1 MKVVFLEDVKG
12 RGKKGEVKEVPD
24 GYANNFLIKNK
35 KAEPATGKNLGAVKG
50 RQKAEE
56 KASAEELAEAQ
67 KLAQFFEDEKT
78 VVELT
83 GKSGADGRL
92 FGAIST
98 KQIAAGLEKQYQIKI
113 DKRKM
118 VLNQPI
124 HALGYTNVPVKLHR
138 QVAANLRVHVSEG

>member
-50 RQKAEE
+50 RQKAEA
-56 KASAEELAEAQ
+56 KASAEELADAQ

-98 KQIAAGLEKQYQIKI
+98 KQIVAGLEKQYKIKI

-138 QVAANLRVHVSEG
+138 QVTANLRVHVSEG

>member
-12 RGKKGEVKEVPD
+12 RGKKGEIKEVPD

-56 KASAEELAEAQ
+56 KAAAEKLAEAK
-67 KLAQFFEDEKT
+67 KLADFFANEKT

-83 GKSGADGRL
+83 GKSGTDGRL
-92 FGAIST
+92 FGTVST
-98 KQIAAGLEKQYQIKI
+98 KQIAAALEKQYQIKI

-118 VLNQPI
+118 ELNQPI
-124 HALGYTNVPVKLHR
+124 HALGYTDVPVKLHR
-138 QVAANLRVHVSEG
+138 EVTAQLRVHVSEG

>member
-50 RQKAEE
+50 RQKAEA
-56 KASAEELAEAQ
+56 KASAEELADAQ

-83 GKSGADGRL
+83 GKSGADSRL

-98 KQIAAGLEKQYQIKI
+98 KQIVAGLEKQYKIKI

-138 QVAANLRVHVSEG
+138 QVTANLRVHVSEG

>member
-50 RQKAEE
+50 RQKAEA
-56 KASAEELAEAQ
+56 KASAEELANAQ

-98 KQIAAGLEKQYQIKI
+98 KQIAAGLEKQYKIKI

-138 QVAANLRVHVSEG
+138 QVTANLRVHVSEG

>member
-50 RQKAEE
+50 SQKAEE

-138 QVAANLRVHVSEG
+138 QVTANLRVHVSEG

>member
-1 MKVVFLEDVKG
+1 MLF
-12 RGKKGEVKEVPD
+12 R
-24 GYANNFLIKNK
+24 
-35 KAEPATGKNLGAVKG
+35 
-50 RQKAEE
+50 
-56 KASAEELAEAQ
+56 SELADAQ

-98 KQIAAGLEKQYQIKI
+98 KQIAAGLEKQYKIKI

-138 QVAANLRVHVSEG
+138 QVTANLRVHVSEG

>member
-1 MKVVFLEDVKG
+1 MKVVVLEDVKG

-56 KASAEELAEAQ
+56 KASAEEVAEAQ

-83 GKSGADGRL
+83 GKSGAECRL

-138 QVAANLRVHVSEG
+138 QVTANLRVHVSEG

>member
-12 RGKKGEVKEVPD
+12 RGKKGEIKEVPD

-56 KASAEELAEAQ
+56 KAAAEKLAEAK
-67 KLAQFFEDEKT
+67 KLADFFANEKT

-83 GKSGADGRL
+83 GKSGTDGRL
-92 FGAIST
+92 FGAVST
-98 KQIAAGLEKQYQIKI
+98 KQIAAALEKQYQIKI

-118 VLNQPI
+118 ELNQPI
-124 HALGYTNVPVKLHR
+124 HALGYTDVPVKLHR
-138 QVAANLRVHVSEG
+138 EVTAQLRVHVSEG

>member
-12 RGKKGEVKEVPD
+12 RGKKGEIKDIPD

-56 KASAEELAEAQ
+56 KAAAEA
-67 KLAQFFEDEKT
+67 LANANALKSKIEDDSF

-83 GKSGADGRL
+83 GKSGTDGRL
-92 FGAIST
+92 FGAVST
-98 KQIAAGLEKQYQIKI
+98 KQIVAALEQQKHLKI
-113 DKRKM
+113 DKRKL

-124 HALGYTNVPVKLHR
+124 HVLGYTSVPLKLHR
-138 QVAANLRVHVSEG
+138 EVTANLRVHVSEG

>member
-12 RGKKGEVKEVPD
+12 CGKKGEIKEVPD

-56 KASAEELAEAQ
+56 KAAAEELAEAK
-67 KLAQFFEDEKT
+67 KLADFFANEKT

-83 GKSGADGRL
+83 GKPGTDGRL
-92 FGAIST
+92 FGAVST
-98 KQIAAGLEKQYQIKI
+98 KQIAAALEKQYQIKI

-118 VLNQPI
+118 ELNQPI
-124 HALGYTNVPVKLHR
+124 HALGYIDVPVKLHR
-138 QVAANLRVHVSEG
+138 EVTAQLRVHVSEG

>member
-12 RGKKGEVKEVPD
+12 RGKKGEIKEVPD

-56 KASAEELAEAQ
+56 KAAAELLAEAQ
-67 KLAQFFEDEKT
+67 ALKTTIEDDAF
-78 VVELT
+78 VVEIK

-92 FGAIST
+92 FGAVSS
-98 KQIAAGLEKQYQIKI
+98 KQIAAALAEQKQIKV
-113 DKRKM
+113 DKRKLE
-118 VLNQPI
+118 LNQPI
-124 HALGYTNVPVKLHR
+124 HALGYTTVPLKLHR
-138 QVAANLRVHVSEG
+138 DVTADLRVHVSEG

>member
-98 KQIAAGLEKQYQIKI
+98 KQIAAGLEKQYKIKI

-138 QVAANLRVHVSEG
+138 QVTANLRVHVSEG

>member
-50 RQKAEE
+50 RKKAEA
-56 KASAEELAEAQ
+56 KASAEELADAQ

-98 KQIAAGLEKQYQIKI
+98 KQIAAGLEKQYKIKI

-138 QVAANLRVHVSEG
+138 QVTANLRVHVSEG

>member
-138 QVAANLRVHVSEG
+138 QVTANLRVHVSEG

>member
-12 RGKKGEVKEVPD
+12 RGKKGEIKEVPD

-56 KASAEELAEAQ
+56 KAAAELLAEAQ
-67 KLAQFFEDEKT
+67 TLKTTIEDDAF
-78 VVELT
+78 VVEIK

-92 FGAIST
+92 FGAVSS
-98 KQIAAGLEKQYQIKI
+98 KQIAAALAEQKQIKV
-113 DKRKM
+113 DKRKLE
-118 VLNQPI
+118 LNQPI
-124 HALGYTNVPVKLHR
+124 HALGYTTVPLKLHR
-138 QVAANLRVHVSEG
+138 DVTAELRVHVSEG

>member
-50 RQKAEE
+50 RQKAEQQ
-56 KASAEELAEAQ
+56 ASAEELAEAQ

-138 QVAANLRVHVSEG
+138 QVTANLRVHVSEG